1 MTYPVAYYYEMANA
15 IWPDTGEY
23 FGWHRYLSF
32 NQPEVKAKGVRNI
45 KPLFDIQVIVGNN
58 KSNDLSGIEWVKQ
71 YDEWKAA
78 QSPKN

>member
-1 MTYPVAYYYEMANA
+1 MTYPVAYYYEIALQ
-15 IWPDTGEY
+15 PDTGEY
-23 FGWHRYLSF
+23 YKCLKF
-32 NQPEVKAKGVRNI
+32 NQPDVKIKGIRNI

-58 KSNDLSGIEWVKQ
+58 RSNDLSGIEWAKQ